1 MTLVFKPKI
10 MGLAMT
16 LETLA
21 LIIMI
26 MVAIILFYAI
36 IAIHDI
42 PYNIAKKRNHPH
54 AEAIHY
60 GGWVSMFTLHA
71 IWPFLW
77 IWATL
82 YHADRGYGFSD
93 GGANSL
99 ILMEKLGALE
109 VRLDRLEQIETA
121 EEAEG

>member
-1 MTLVFKPKI
+1 
-10 MGLAMT
+10 MT

-26 MVAIILFYAI
+26 VVAIILFYAI

-93 GGANSL
+93 GGAGSAAVV
-99 ILMEKLGALE
+99 EKLNALE
-109 VRLDRLEQIETA
+109 ARLDKLEQPVPA

>member
-1 MTLVFKPKI
+1 
-10 MGLAMT
+10 MT

-26 MVAIILFYAI
+26 VVAIILFYAI

-93 GGANSL
+93 SGAGSAA
-99 ILMEKLGALE
+99 IIEKLATLE
-109 VRLDRLEQIETA
+109 ARMDRLEQPAPT